1 MNFFRKYVL
10 HNFGLKLISL
20 LAAALLW
27 VAVVREPVA
36 EVVLSVPIEFRNAP
50 ENLEISSEEVP
61 QARVRVRGPVGNVRQ
76 LTPADV
82 HAVVDLGNSRP
93 GERTFDLNPSRIVVP
108 RDVEVVQVIPSQFRI
123 SLDRRAT
130 KQVEVRPR
138 VTGTFATG
146 FRITGVTSDPSM
158 VTISGPSQHV
168 KDVEAA
174 ITDPIDATGVVG
186 KATFTADPYVTD
198 PLVRVVDS
206 HNVRVTV
213 TTEKLQ

>member
-20 LAAALLW
+20 LAAVLLW

-36 EVVLSVPIEFRNAP
+36 EVVIAVPIEFRNAP

-61 QARVRVRGPVGNVRQ
+61 QAQVRVRGPVGGVRQ
-76 LTPADV
+76 LTPAEV
-82 HAVVDLGNSRP
+82 HAVVDLRSSQP
-93 GERTFDLNPSRIVVP
+93 GEHTFDLSPSRIAVP
-108 RDVEVVQVIPSQFRI
+108 RDVQVVQVIPSQFRI

-130 KQVEVRPR
+130 KQVQVRPR
-138 VTGTFATG
+138 VTGTFASG
-146 FRITGVTSDPSM
+146 YRIAGVTADPSM
-158 VTISGPSQHV
+158 VTISGPSRHV
-168 KDVEAA
+168 KDVDAA

-186 KATFTADPYVTD
+186 NATFTANPYVTD
-198 PLVRVVDS
+198 PLVRVINTS
-206 HNVRVTV
+206 TIRVTV